1 MIFLNIITYVVFKL
15 GRAASE
21 VQICIA
27 NATRASSIFGE
38 RDLTFENLNTDTDE
52 WSEPGLF
59 Y

>member
-1 MIFLNIITYVVFKL
+1 MVFKL

-21 VQICIA
+21 VQICIE
-27 NATRASSIFGE
+27 NATGASSIFGE
-38 RDLTFENLNTDTDE
+38 RDLTFENINTDTDE

>member
-1 MIFLNIITYVVFKL
+1 MVFKL

-21 VQICIA
+21 VQICIE
-27 NATRASSIFGE
+27 NATGALSIFGE
-38 RDLTFENLNTDTDE
+38 RDLTFENINTDTDE